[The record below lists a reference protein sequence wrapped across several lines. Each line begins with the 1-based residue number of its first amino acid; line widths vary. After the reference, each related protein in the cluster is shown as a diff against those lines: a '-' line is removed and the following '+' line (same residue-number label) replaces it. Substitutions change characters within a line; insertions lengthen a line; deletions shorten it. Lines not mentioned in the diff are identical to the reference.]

1 MKKFLLT
8 PDTYA
13 YNGSNADPAD
23 LESVRQHWAPGTLN
37 KLEESKMKI
46 TKRQLRRIIKEEKA
60 RILSEQ
66 ADEFSR
72 TRDNLLGLIELMD
85 DPVERKFVIN
95 DLIDNLMSLKDL

>member
-1 MKKFLLT
+1 M
-8 PDTYA
+8 
-13 YNGSNADPAD
+13 N
-23 LESVRQHWAPGTLN
+23 
-37 KLEESKMKI
+37 KMKI